1 MLSRPGSVLVG
12 GLSRGKTSEYIKV
25 DSAATVSD
33 FMKIIEDWLKGL
45 KVVGGLATAELQQ
58 GCPPRQGCPLATAL
72 MPLASEARDKLFP
85 LSHKVI

>member
-12 GLSRGKTSEYIKV
+12 GLSRGKTSEYIKF
-25 DSAATVSD
+25 DNSATVSE

-45 KVVGGLATAELQQ
+45 KVEAVATAKLQQ
-58 GCPPRQGCPLATAL
+58 GCPLAKAL